1 MPKQEKNK
9 MNKIR
14 LKITTPLG
22 TFFDDDIEIVTL
34 KTPEG
39 YIGLQHNRVPF
50 ISSIEIS
57 TMYVNIDKNNKK
69 IAAIGG
75 GLVFV
80 EKQHIDIFTDDI
92 EWKEEI
98 NKSEIKKLFD
108 ETTKKLQS
116 NFKDNV
122 EKHKYEILLK
132 KTINKLSTLEKK

>member
-1 MPKQEKNK
+1 

-98 NKSEIKKLFD
+98 NKSEDLIGLRI
-108 ETTKKLQS
+108 EKKLQELIAR
-116 NFKDNV
+116 K
-122 EKHKYEILLK
+122 EYLLREVFEVSGK
-132 KTINKLSTLEKK
+132 IELLESVLN